1 MGRRKD
7 AGFDP
12 RMCETVWQVAQQIAI
27 AVENALAFREIAALK
42 DTLAKEKVYLE
53 EEIQRPT
60 TLRRSSRESRG
71 AESGAEPGADGG
83 GH

>member
-12 RMCETVWQVAQQIAI
+12 EDVQLLGQVAQQIAI

-53 EEIQRPT
+53 EEIQTAYNFEEIVGRAV
-60 TLRRSSRESRG
+60 R
-71 AESGAEPGADGG
+71 
-83 GH
+83 